1 MLVNVKNFNNLL
13 RKATLNYSINSFHC
27 EITPERITSRMIKP
41 SKDAIVCLDLPNDT
55 FKENNETLSFNFI
68 EPNSSIVPYLNLI
81 DSENVDFI
89 VRNEKIIVKD
99 GKQKSNL
106 FFCEPEIPS
115 KFGASE
121 PKGKFDPFITI
132 DVDEDFLD
140 SFNKIK
146 KIGNKFGKVY
156 FSNSDKMF
164 KMETTDKKNKFSN
177 GLSFDIKET
186 NIKENISIC
195 FDFTNFINM
204 FSVLDNDVSYA
215 LSFIYIKEKEMG
227 LMSCTR
233 KNEETDVIERYY
245 LMSKMEI

>member
-1 MLVNVKNFNNLL
+1 MLVNVKKFNNLL

-27 EITPERITSRMIKP
+27 EIGPERVVSRMIKP
-41 SKDAIVCLDLPNDT
+41 SKDAIVCLDLPNDI
-55 FKENNETLSFNFI
+55 FKENTETLSFNFI

-81 DSENVDFI
+81 DSEDVEFL

-121 PKGKFDPFITI
+121 PKSKHAPFITI
-132 DVDEDFLD
+132 DIDDDFID
-140 SFNKIK
+140 SYNKIK

-156 FSNSDKMF
+156 FTTKDNMF
-164 KMETTDKKNKFSN
+164 SMETTDKKNKFSN
-177 GLSFDIKET
+177 GLSFDVGKIDLKD
-186 NIKENISIC
+186 NFSIC
-195 FDFTNFINM
+195 FDFGNFMNM
-204 FSVLDNDVSYA
+204 FSVLDIDVSYS
-215 LSFIYIKEKEMG
+215 LSFVYIKEKEMG
-227 LMSCTR
+227 FMSCMR
-233 KNEETDVIERYY
+233 KNEESDVVERYY

>member
-1 MLVNVKNFNNLL
+1 MLVNVKKFSNLL
-13 RKATLNYSINSFHC
+13 RKATLNHLISSFHC
-27 EITPERITSRMIKP
+27 EITPERVTSRMIKP
-41 SKDAIVCLDLPNDT
+41 SKDAIVCLDFPNDI
-55 FKENNETLSFNFI
+55 FKDNKETLSFNFI
-68 EPNSSIVPYLNLI
+68 EPNSSIIPYLNLI
-81 DSENVDFI
+81 DSENVEFL

-121 PKGKFDPFITI
+121 PKGKFEQFITI
-132 DVDEDFLD
+132 DVDDDFMD

-146 KIGNKFGKVY
+146 KIGNKFGKIY
-156 FSNSDKMF
+156 FSNTNNVF

-186 NIKENISIC
+186 DIKNDILIC
-195 FDFTNFINM
+195 FDFSNFINM
-204 FSVLDNDVSYA
+204 FSVLDLDVSYA

-227 LMSCTR
+227 LMSCAR
-233 KNEETDVIERYY
+233 KNEESDTIERYY
-245 LMSKMEI
+245 LMSKLEI

>member
-1 MLVNVKNFNNLL
+1 MLVNVKKFNNLL
-13 RKATLNYSINSFHC
+13 RKATLNHLISSFNC
-27 EITPERITSRMIKP
+27 EITPERVTSRMIKP
-41 SKDAIVCLDLPNDT
+41 SKDAIVCLDFPNDI
-55 FKENNETLSFNFI
+55 FKENTETLSFNFI
-68 EPNSSIVPYLNLI
+68 EPNSSIIPYLNLI
-81 DSENVDFI
+81 DSEDVEFI

-121 PKGKFDPFITI
+121 PKGKFEPFITI
-132 DVDEDFLD
+132 DVDDEFMD

-156 FSNSDKMF
+156 FSNKDKVF

-177 GLSFDIKET
+177 GLSFDITET
-186 NIKENISIC
+186 DIKDNISIC
-195 FDFTNFINM
+195 FDFPNFINM
-204 FSVLDNDVSYA
+204 FSVLDIDVSYS

-233 KNEETDVIERYY
+233 KNEETDTIERYY
-245 LMSKMEI
+245 LMSKLEI